1 MKIEKGES
9 GVKQIWRDRKR
20 YFGLPISFT
29 IYGIYEKK
37 DAWQK
42 LFVQT
47 GLLNTNVEELHI
59 YRIDDLTVKQTLF
72 DKIFKVGSI
81 IVYCQDASNDHV
93 VIKCVKEPY
102 KVRAILNDMIEAAR
116 KNKNIVYGEFQ
127 QSRE

>member
-1 MKIEKGES
+1 MKIEVGEN
-9 GVKQIWRDRKR
+9 GAKQIWRDRKR

-29 IYGIYEKK
+29 VYGIYEKEN
-37 DAWQK
+37 AWQK

-47 GLLNTNVEELHI
+47 GFFNTNIEELHV
-59 YRIDDLTVKQTLF
+59 YRIDDLTVKQTLW

-81 IVYCQDASNDHV
+81 IVYCQDASNDQV